1 MIIFDTE
8 NGRDLKAA
16 AGFIKALSDEVINN
30 IADGC
35 DVTIT
40 VGNFQ
45 LKAYAHPALIQGL
58 LDAVQYF
65 HSEFLGKDR
74 FKLTAV

>member
-1 MIIFDTE
+1 MIIFDID
-8 NGRDLKAA
+8 NGRNPKAA
-16 AGFIKALSDEVINN
+16 ADFIKALSDAANN

-45 LKAYAHPALIQGL
+45 LKAYDHAALIQGL

-65 HSEFLGKDR
+65 KTELEG
-74 FKLTAV
+74 

>member
-1 MIIFDTE
+1 MVIFDTE
-8 NGRDLKAA
+8 NGRDPKAA

-40 VGNFQ
+40 VGNIQ
-45 LKAYAHPALIQGL
+45 LKAYDHAALIQGL

-65 HSEFLGKDR
+65 KTELEG
-74 FKLTAV
+74 

>member
-1 MIIFDTE
+1 MIIFDID

-40 VGNFQ
+40 VGNIQ
-45 LKAYAHPALIQGL
+45 LKAYDHAALIQGL
-58 LDAVQYF
+58 QDAVQYF
-65 HSEFLGKDR
+65 QSELEG
-74 FKLTAV
+74 

>member
-1 MIIFDTE
+1 MIIFDIE
-8 NGRDLKAA
+8 DGRDLKAA
-16 AGFIKALSDEVINN
+16 AGFINAIINN

-45 LKAYAHPALIQGL
+45 LKAYDHAALIQGL
-58 LDAVQYF
+58 QDAVQYF
-65 HSEFLGKDR
+65 QSELEG
-74 FKLTAV
+74 

>member
-1 MIIFDTE
+1 MIIFDID

-16 AGFIKALSDEVINN
+16 AGFIKALSDAANN

-40 VGNFQ
+40 VGNIQ
-45 LKAYAHPALIQGL
+45 LKAYDHAALIQGL

-65 HSEFLGKDR
+65 KAELDC
-74 FKLTAV
+74 